1 MKNKTRN
8 AYMDFLKG
16 IAILA
21 MVIGHLVSD
30 VPQGDVL
37 FNIIYSF
44 HMPLLFFISAYI
56 EEDNR
61 RNYVGR
67 ERSMLL
73 KRAIGLLLPYF
84 SWSILYAFFQGGI
97 SFSMSMNIESWGA
110 ILWGYEG
117 NGLWFLLVLF
127 GLKVMH
133 FFYWKICRVIS
144 KSALLKSILII
155 CLLEC
160 IVVFLALVLRQSF
173 IVNMLSYAIPYF
185 FAVLIVDFEWVRKIV
200 ESEWMAAGVIP
211 IYVAVFPF
219 FSFYNAHWTTQVIR
233 IGLSLCVIVICCKLR
248 EIWSLSGWNKAICYY
263 GKYSLPIYLLHGFF
277 MDGKVYLYG
286 IDSALAVLLFSV
298 VWTIVIA
305 LICVVIA
312 KLVECSF
319 WWAKILF
326 GK

>member
-8 AYMDFLKG
+8 VYMDFLKG

-61 RNYVGR
+61 GDYVGR

-73 KRAIGLLLPYF
+73 KRATGLLLPYL
-84 SWSILYAFFQGGI
+84 SWSILYAFFRGEI
-97 SFSMSMNIESWGA
+97 SFDMNIESWGN

-133 FFYWKICRVIS
+133 FFYWKISGVIS
-144 KSALLKSILII
+144 KPALPKTVLVI

-160 IVVFLALVLRQSF
+160 IVVLLALVSRQTF

-185 FAVLIVDFEWVRKIV
+185 FAVLFVDFEWVRKTV
-200 ESEWMAAGVIP
+200 ENEWMAAGVIL

-219 FSFYNAHWTTQVIR
+219 FSFNNSHWTTQVIR
-233 IGLSLCVIVICCKLR
+233 IGLSLCVIVICWKLQK
-248 EIWSLSGWNKAICYY
+248 IWTLSGWNKAICYY

-277 MDGKVYLYG
+277 IDGKAYLYG
-286 IDSALAVLLFSV
+286 IDSTFAVLLVSV
-298 VWTIVIA
+298 ISALVIA
-305 LICVVIA
+305 MICVVIA
-312 KLVECSF
+312 KLAECSS
-319 WWAKILF
+319 WWTKILF

>member
-30 VPQGDVL
+30 VPQGDTL

-61 RNYVGR
+61 GNYAGR
-67 ERSMLL
+67 ERLMLL
-73 KRAIGLLLPYF
+73 KRTIGLLLPYF
-84 SWSILYAFFQGGI
+84 SWSILYEFFQGGI
-97 SFSMSMNIESWGA
+97 SFDMNIESWGT

-144 KSALLKSILII
+144 KPALPKTVLVI

-160 IVVFLALVLRQSF
+160 IVVLLALVLRQTF
-173 IVNMLSYAIPYF
+173 IVNMLSYAVPYF

-200 ESEWMAAGVIP
+200 ESEWMAAGVIL

-219 FSFYNAHWTTQVIR
+219 FSFNNTHWATQVIR
-233 IGLSLCVIVICCKLR
+233 IGLSLCVIVICWKLQ
-248 EIWSLSGWNKAICYY
+248 EIWTLSGWNKAICYY
-263 GKYSLPIYLLHGFF
+263 GQYSLSIYLLHWFF
-277 MDGKVYLYG
+277 IDGKAYLYG
-286 IDSALAVLLFSV
+286 IDSAFAVLLLSV
-298 VWTIVIA
+298 ISAFIIA
-305 LICVVIA
+305 LVCVVIA
-312 KLVECSF
+312 KLVECSS
-319 WWAKILF
+319 WWTKILF

>member
-1 MKNKTRN
+1 
-8 AYMDFLKG
+8 MDFLKG

-21 MVIGHLVSD
+21 MVSGHLVSD

-44 HMPLLFFISAYI
+44 HMPLLFSISAYI

-61 RNYVGR
+61 RDYIGR

-73 KRAIGLLLPYF
+73 KRTIGLLLPYF
-84 SWSILYAFFQGGI
+84 SWSILYALFQGGI
-97 SFSMSMNIESWGA
+97 SSSMNIESWGA

-133 FFYWKICRVIS
+133 FFYWKISRVIS
-144 KSALLKSILII
+144 KSTLPKTVLII

-160 IVVFLALVLRQSF
+160 IVVLLALVLRQTF

-185 FAVLIVDFEWVRKIV
+185 FAVLFVDFEWVRKIV
-200 ESEWMAAGVIP
+200 ESEWMVAGVIL
-211 IYVAVFPF
+211 IYVAVLPF
-219 FSFYNAHWTTQVIR
+219 FSFDNTHWTTQVIR
-233 IGLSLCVIVICCKLR
+233 IGLSLCVIVMCWKLQT
-248 EIWSLSGWNKAICYY
+248 IWTLSGWNKAICYY
-263 GKYSLPIYLLHGFF
+263 GRYSLPIYLLHGFF
-277 MDGKVYLYG
+277 IDGKEYLYG
-286 IDSALAVLLFSV
+286 IDSAFAVLLVSV
-298 VWTIVIA
+298 ISALVIA

-312 KLVECSF
+312 KLVECSS
-319 WWAKILF
+319 WWTKILF